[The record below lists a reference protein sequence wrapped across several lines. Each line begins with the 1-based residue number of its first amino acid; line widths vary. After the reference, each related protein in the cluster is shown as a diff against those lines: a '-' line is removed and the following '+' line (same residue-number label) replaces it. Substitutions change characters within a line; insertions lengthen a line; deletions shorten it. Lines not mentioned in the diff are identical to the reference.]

1 MKYSMLFMT
10 RDGKTLPFSDGK
22 EPRPF
27 DLEELLIRFLVH
39 FVNDADCYII
49 SIIIKGEQK
58 RHFIGQNE
66 KGRIGMIDADS
77 KEIYS
82 PKQFMAEL
90 RSLDISKSNTS
101 KFPSEFFQICK
112 N

>member
-1 MKYSMLFMT
+1 MRYSMLFMT
-10 RDGKTLPFSDGK
+10 RDGKILPFSNST

-39 FVNDADCYII
+39 FVNDANCNII
-49 SIIIKGEQK
+49 SIIIQGEQK

-66 KGRIGMIDADS
+66 NGRIGMIDADS

-82 PKQFMAEL
+82 PKQFTAEL
-90 RSLDISKSNTS
+90 RSLDTKLS
-101 KFPSEFFQICK
+101 KFPTEFFQICK